1 MGSNQVVNDDPSLFQ
16 IGLCC
21 WLIIFQ
27 FFSTE
32 KKNKSIDYDL
42 GIMCV
47 CLVVGV
53 GFINAIEQVRVA
65 RSEAKEKREND
76 RIRVSK
82 REWQ

>member
-1 MGSNQVVNDDPSLFQ
+1 MCV
-16 IGLCC
+16 
-21 WLIIFQ
+21 
-27 FFSTE
+27 
-32 KKNKSIDYDL
+32 
-42 GIMCV
+42 CV